1 MGIPERAGRPA
12 DGSRHMAKHYF
23 KIGELVELKQHR
35 GVDAPRGPYEIVA
48 LLPEEAGVPRY
59 RIKSSRENKQRV
71 AEESQ
76 LKLLG

>member
-1 MGIPERAGRPA
+1 
-12 DGSRHMAKHYF
+12 MAKHRF
-23 KIGELVELKQHR
+23 KMGELVELKQHR
-35 GVDAPRGPYEIVA
+35 GVDAPRGQYEIVA
-48 LLPEEAGVPRY
+48 LLPKEGGVPLY

>member
-1 MGIPERAGRPA
+1 MSRATRPS
-12 DGSRHMAKHYF
+12 DGSRRMAKHRF

-59 RIKSSRENKQRV
+59 RIKSSREGNQRV
-71 AEESQ
+71 AEETQ
-76 LKLLG
+76 LQSLG